1 MGIEKNIVEC
11 ASCKYQSVT
20 YKPYSV
26 LSLELTESIEQSIKE
41 YFETKEL
48 GTGNEYRCDK
58 CGAKTEAKVI
68 EEICSLPSVLVF
80 HIKRFTST
88 GKKKHDVIKYGE
100 TLNMTTG

>member
-1 MGIEKNIVEC
+1 
-11 ASCKYQSVT
+11 VT

-26 LSLELTESIEQSIKE
+26 LSLELTDTLEESIKQ

-48 GTGNEYRCDK
+48 GTGNEYRCEK
-58 CGAKTEAKVI
+58 CGEKTEAKVI

-88 GKKKHDVIKYGE
+88 GKKKHDVIKYEE
-100 TLNMTTG
+100 TLIMS